1 MNEPAIDQPARS
13 KVQFIHCKIIDV
25 NENDVKIG

>member
-1 MNEPAIDQPARS
+1 MNEPATEQSAIDLKS
-13 KVQFIHCKIIDV
+13 SLYTVNDV